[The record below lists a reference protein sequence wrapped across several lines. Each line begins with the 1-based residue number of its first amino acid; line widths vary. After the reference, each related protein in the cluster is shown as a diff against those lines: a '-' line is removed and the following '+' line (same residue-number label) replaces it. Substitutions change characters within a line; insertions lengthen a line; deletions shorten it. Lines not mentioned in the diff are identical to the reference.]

1 MSRSPSNFR
10 QTDVTRALKAVRAV
24 GYSAARVL
32 IGKEGQID
40 ITTAATEG
48 EAQTAPS
55 KQNFK
60 AAGADE
66 MPRQR

>member
-10 QTDVTRALKAVRAV
+10 QTDVTRALKAVRAA

-32 IGKEGQID
+32 IGNVGRRVAAID
-40 ITTAATEG
+40 EIIVVAVAHSE
-48 EAQTAPS
+48 
-55 KQNFK
+55 